1 MPSSPDIANDVA
13 ATFAAYP
20 ELVTKIDAGTT
31 VPDAELDQWIGATY
45 PNFIDACVAQVN
57 EVFTGQRSIKG
68 ALRVGNAPASGWN
81 ANGDDIR
88 IGDGTVNRGM
98 SFYQPAGATTGGIYW
113 RTPSNSADAIIT
125 YSVADETFVFSAG
138 RNTGGDHADIALEQ
152 MGSDGYLRPR
162 TVAQLTDLGTDTKR
176 FRDLF
181 LKGQAYI
188 APAATPATP
197 SSGAVLYVDSST
209 GDLVVKF
216 STGTTTVLAS
226 P

>member
-1 MPSSPDIANDVA
+1 MPSSPDIANDAA

-57 EVFTGQRSIKG
+57 EVFTGQRAITG
-68 ALRVGNAPASGWN
+68 ALRVGNAPATGWN
-81 ANGDDIR
+81 GNANDIVV
-88 IGDGTVNRGM
+88 GDGTFGPGLTL
-98 SFYQPAGATTGGIYW
+98 YQPTTGLGGVW
-113 RTPSNSADAIIT
+113 FRTSRSNNEGLFYYDANARCM
-125 YSVADETFVFSAG
+125 VLGAG
-138 RNTGGDHADIALEQ
+138 RDISTHANLELC
-152 MGSDGYLRPR
+152 GAASDGSLAPFSPG
-162 TVAQLTDLGTDTKR
+162 QSTDLGKSSGQW
-176 FRDLF
+176 RDLW
-181 LKGQAYI
+181 LKRHAYI
-188 APAATPATP
+188 APATAPATP
-197 SSGAVLYVDSST
+197 SSGAVLYVDSGT